1 MHHHGGGNLMST
13 NYLNTP
19 VSDHDT
25 FRNAIHHLVSD
36 TNLNQDLA
44 KVLPPHT
51 ARGSSQQR
59 KNRELFKA

>member
-1 MHHHGGGNLMST
+1 MSS
-13 NYLNTP
+13 NYLNNP

-25 FRNAIHHLVSD
+25 FRNAIHHLTSD
-36 TNLNQDLA
+36 VNILNQDLA

-59 KNRELFKA
+59 KNRDLFKP